1 MLTRV
6 SKVDNVKVKSIIFG
20 SYIQI
25 GDSNEMNGLARIL
38 AVQRQ
43 REIFYSNEGDF
54 SLFKIYSYPLP
65 LPPINEPLTIHT
77 TSPNPIIKVG
87 SIDVTALSTSAF
99 MHIGNT
105 KHITMETRV
114 LHIRQIET
122 VDEPINFT
130 REEEE

>member
-1 MLTRV
+1 MIQTKLTVWPV
-6 SKVDNVKVKSIIFG
+6 S
-20 SYIQI
+20 
-25 GDSNEMNGLARIL
+25 L

-43 REIFYSNEGDF
+43 REVFFSNEGDF
-54 SLFKIYSYPLP
+54 SLFKIFSYPLP
-65 LPPINEPLTIHT
+65 LPPIDEPLTIHT

-105 KHITMETRV
+105 EHIRMETRI

-122 VDEPINFT
+122 VNEPINHT
-130 REEEE
+130 GEEEE

>member
-6 SKVDNVKVKSIIFG
+6 SKVDNIEVKSVIFG
-20 SYIQI
+20 SHIQI
-25 GDSNEMNGLARIL
+25 GDSNELNGLARVL

-43 REIFYSNEGDF
+43 REVFFGNEGDF

-105 KHITMETRV
+105 NHITMESRI
-114 LHIRQIET
+114 LHIRQIEN
-122 VDEPINFT
+122 VDNKITPT